1 MNLNPEE
8 NLDEKKPKARPKIY
22 MTAKRRALLAQ
33 QNREKESN
41 GNGEKQEQSGGG
53 GGESN
58 SGESPSK
65 RMRIR
70 KKWDSFFVFPPLK
83 KKSHLKVRKTER
95 PHLLTKPTTKTTTM
109 NINGQNNNNTKA
121 RGRPKKN
128 SKKQQQQQ
136 PQQNNE
142 VNPKQTTSSQF
153 TSG

>member
-41 GNGEKQEQSGGG
+41 GNGQEQQQSGGG
-53 GGESN
+53 GGEPN

-95 PHLLTKPTTKTTTM
+95 PHLLTKPTKTTTI
-109 NINGQNNNNTKA
+109 NINGQNNNSTKA

-142 VNPKQTTSSQF
+142 VNPKQTTSLQ
-153 TSG
+153 